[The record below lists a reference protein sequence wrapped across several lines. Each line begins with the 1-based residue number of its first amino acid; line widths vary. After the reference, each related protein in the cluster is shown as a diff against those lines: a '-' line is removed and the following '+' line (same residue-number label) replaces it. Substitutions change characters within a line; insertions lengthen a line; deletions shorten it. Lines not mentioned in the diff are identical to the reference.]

1 MPGSGDLGLNSGLD
15 IYKLHR
21 PEPSESLPLSEL
33 TGLRTAPAPRGRGAC
48 WGRCRRSAAGAR
60 PRRGG
65 RPTALTP
72 PLSHAHLTDEETE
85 AQRSQGTWQ
94 EY

>member
-1 MPGSGDLGLNSGLD
+1 MPGSGDLSLNSGLD

-48 WGRCRRSAAGAR
+48 
-60 PRRGG
+60 
-65 RPTALTP
+65 
-72 PLSHAHLTDEETE
+72 
-85 AQRSQGTWQ
+85 
-94 EY
+94 